1 MEDALHT
8 EVKKYY
14 AIEEETEIAE
24 YAKKLQNA
32 YYIAEDEQ
40 GDKYYIGAKLYGHVF
55 QALIPG
61 QFLTYD
67 GKYYEVQAI
76 TPQRGRGTKSSRSY
90 HGSCLLQAVASYQD
104 Q

>member
-1 MEDALHT
+1 MRSR
-8 EVKKYY
+8 KKQ
-14 AIEEETEIAE
+14 
-24 YAKKLQNA
+24 KLQSTQRNFRMHIN
-32 YYIAEDEQ
+32 YIAEDEQ

-76 TPQRGRGTKSSRSY
+76 TPQNGVVVRRAADHITDR
-90 HGSCLLQAVASYQD
+90 V
-104 Q
+104 